1 MSFSNLSEMHVHYI
15 YTLHHLYFV
24 LTSENCVYWR
34 IKDAHMHV
42 SSFLHRSLDLAQ
54 ENPTRY
60 NRDTHHFE
68 SNPCMN
74 GHMTTVF
81 YAQESHIPLH
91 YLP

>member
-1 MSFSNLSEMHVHYI
+1 
-15 YTLHHLYFV
+15 
-24 LTSENCVYWR
+24 
-34 IKDAHMHV
+34 MHV